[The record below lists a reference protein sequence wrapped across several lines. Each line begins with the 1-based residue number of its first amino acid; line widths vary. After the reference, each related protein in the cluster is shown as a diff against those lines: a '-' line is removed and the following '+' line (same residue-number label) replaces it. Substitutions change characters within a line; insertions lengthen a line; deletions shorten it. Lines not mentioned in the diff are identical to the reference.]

1 MKENKDNKRENETPD
16 LNFKAIFS
24 DIDGTLLDSNHQV
37 PPNTGR
43 EIRRLETLHVPF
55 VLVSARMPE
64 AMTTIKADIGICSP
78 MVCYSGAL
86 VVGENGEH
94 LYSCQVG
101 LLEALEIK
109 AMLDKEYPFICC
121 NTYGGSKWVVDN
133 DENAWVK
140 REEEITSL
148 KAKVG
153 SIEHE
158 FKVEQGIHK
167 FLLMGQK
174 EEILKVQKR
183 IEKDYPHLS
192 VSRSNEYY
200 LEVMN
205 GAVMKSKG
213 VEFLC
218 NHYGISMDDAIAFGD
233 GHNDIDMLKAVK
245 TSYAMGNAPRVVR
258 ESAARVTLDN
268 DHEGLLAALKECFG
282 YSESEM
288 RLEEG
293 SLS

>member
-1 MKENKDNKRENETPD
+1 MKENKENEVPN

-43 EIRRLETLHVPF
+43 EIRRLETLDVPF
-55 VLVSARMPE
+55 VLVSARMPD
-64 AMTTIKADIGICSP
+64 AMTAIKADIGITSP

-109 AMLDKEYPFICC
+109 AMLNNEYPFICC
-121 NTYGGSKWVVDN
+121 NTYGGRKWVVD
-133 DENAWVK
+133 DDQNAWVK
-140 REEEITSL
+140 REEDITSL

-153 SIEHE
+153 TIEQE
-158 FKVEQGIHK
+158 FKIEQGIHK

-174 EEILKVQKR
+174 EEILKVEKR
-183 IEKDYPHLS
+183 IKKEYPHLS
-192 VSRSNEYY
+192 VARSNECY

-205 GAVMKSKG
+205 GAVKKSKG

-218 NHYGISMDDAIAFGD
+218 HHYGISMDEVIAFGD
-233 GHNDIDMLKAVK
+233 GHNDIDMLEAVK
-245 TSYAMGNAPRVVR
+245 TSYAMGNAPREVR

-282 YSESEM
+282 YPESEM
-288 RLEEG
+288 G
-293 SLS
+293 